1 MSIKIQISPGELIDK
16 FTILDIKLNRIKAK
30 EKTQNIRKEHKI
42 LKRQI
47 EKNLPKSKRL
57 SALISKLKII
67 NKALWDIEDQIR
79 VCERKQ
85 DFEKKFIKLARSVYQ
100 KNDLRS
106 SYKREINKLL
116 GSEIIEEK
124 SYESYS

>member
-16 FTILDIKLNRIKAK
+16 FTILDIKLNRIK
-30 EKTQNIRKEHKI
+30 EKGKNQNIRKEHKI
-42 LKRQI
+42 LKKQI

-57 SALISKLKII
+57 GALISKLKTI
-67 NKALWDIEDQIR
+67 NKTLWDIEDQIR

>member
-67 NKALWDIEDQIR
+67 NKTLWDIEDQIR

-85 DFEKKFIKLARSVYQ
+85 DFEKKFIKLARSVCQ

-106 SYKREINKLL
+106 SYKREINTLL

>member
-16 FTILDIKLNRIKAK
+16 FTILDIKLNRIKEQ

-57 SALISKLKII
+57 SALISKLKTI
-67 NKALWDIEDQIR
+67 NKTLWDIEDQIR

-85 DFEKKFIKLARSVYQ
+85 DFKKKFIKLARSVYQ

>member
-16 FTILDIKLNRIKAK
+16 FTILDIKLNRIK
-30 EKTQNIRKEHKI
+30 EKGKNQNIRKEHKI

>member
-16 FTILDIKLNRIKAK
+16 FTILDIKLNRIKEQ

-57 SALISKLKII
+57 SALISKLKTI
-67 NKALWDIEDQIR
+67 NKTLWDIEDQIR
-79 VCERKQ
+79 VCERKR
-85 DFEKKFIKLARSVYQ
+85 DFEKEFIKLARSVYQ

>member
-16 FTILDIKLNRIKAK
+16 FTILDIKLNRIKEK

-47 EKNLPKSKRL
+47 EKNLSKSKRL
-57 SALISKLKII
+57 SALISKLKTI
-67 NKALWDIEDQIR
+67 NKTLWDIEDQIR

>member
-57 SALISKLKII
+57 STLISKLKII

-79 VCERKQ
+79 ACERKQ

-106 SYKREINKLL
+106 SYKREINTLL

>member
-16 FTILDIKLNRIKAK
+16 FTILDIKLNRIKEK
-30 EKTQNIRKEHKI
+30 EKTQNIRKEHKL

-57 SALISKLKII
+57 SALISKLKTI
-67 NKALWDIEDQIR
+67 NKTLWDIEDQIR

>member
-16 FTILDIKLNRIKAK
+16 FTILDIKLNRIK
-30 EKTQNIRKEHKI
+30 EKGKNQNIRKEHKI

-57 SALISKLKII
+57 SALISKLKTI
-67 NKALWDIEDQIR
+67 NKTLWDIEDQIR

-106 SYKREINKLL
+106 SYKCEINKLL

>member
-16 FTILDIKLNRIKAK
+16 FTILDIKLNRIKEQ

-42 LKRQI
+42 IKRQI

-57 SALISKLKII
+57 SALISKLKTI
-67 NKALWDIEDQIR
+67 NKTLWDIEDQIR

-106 SYKREINKLL
+106 SYKREINTLL

>member
-16 FTILDIKLNRIKAK
+16 FKIIDIKLNRIKEK
-30 EKTQNIRKEHKI
+30 KKTQNIRKEHKI

-57 SALISKLKII
+57 SALISKLKTI
-67 NKALWDIEDQIR
+67 NKTLWDIEDQIR

>member
-57 SALISKLKII
+57 SALISKLKTI
-67 NKALWDIEDQIR
+67 NKTLWDIEDQIR

>member
-16 FTILDIKLNRIKAK
+16 FTILDIKLNRIKEQ

-57 SALISKLKII
+57 SSLISKLKII

-106 SYKREINKLL
+106 SYKREINTLL

>member
-16 FTILDIKLNRIKAK
+16 FTILDIKLNRIK
-30 EKTQNIRKEHKI
+30 EKGKNQNIRKEHKI

-57 SALISKLKII
+57 SALISKLKTI
-67 NKALWDIEDQIR
+67 NKTLWDIEDQIR

-106 SYKREINKLL
+106 SYKREINTLL

>member
-1 MSIKIQISPGELIDK
+1 K

-57 SALISKLKII
+57 SALISKLKTI
-67 NKALWDIEDQIR
+67 NKTLWDIEDQIR

>member
-47 EKNLPKSKRL
+47 EKNLPNSKRL
-57 SALISKLKII
+57 STLISKLKII

-106 SYKREINKLL
+106 SYKREINTLL

>member
-16 FTILDIKLNRIKAK
+16 FTILDIKLNRIKEK
-30 EKTQNIRKEHKI
+30 KKTQNIRKEHKI

-57 SALISKLKII
+57 SALISKLKTI
-67 NKALWDIEDQIR
+67 NKTLWDIEDQIR

>member
-16 FTILDIKLNRIKAK
+16 FTILDIKLNRIKEK

-57 SALISKLKII
+57 SALISKLKTI
-67 NKALWDIEDQIR
+67 NKTLWDIEDQIR
-79 VCERKQ
+79 VCERKL

>member
-16 FTILDIKLNRIKAK
+16 FTILDIKLNRIKEQ

>member
-16 FTILDIKLNRIKAK
+16 FTILDIKLNRIK
-30 EKTQNIRKEHKI
+30 EKGKNQNIRKEHKI

-57 SALISKLKII
+57 SALISKLKTI
-67 NKALWDIEDQIR
+67 NKTLWDIEDQIR

-85 DFEKKFIKLARSVYQ
+85 DFKKKFIKLARSVYQ

-106 SYKREINKLL
+106 SYKREINTLL

>member
-16 FTILDIKLNRIKAK
+16 FTILDIKLNRIKEQ

-57 SALISKLKII
+57 SALISKLKTI
-67 NKALWDIEDQIR
+67 NKTLWDIEDQIR

>member
-85 DFEKKFIKLARSVYQ
+85 DFKKKFIKLARSVYQ

-106 SYKREINKLL
+106 SYKREINTLL

>member
-1 MSIKIQISPGELIDK
+1 MSINIQISPGELIDK

-57 SALISKLKII
+57 SALISKLKTI
-67 NKALWDIEDQIR
+67 NKTLWDIEDQIR

>member
-16 FTILDIKLNRIKAK
+16 FTILDIKLNRIKEK

-47 EKNLPKSKRL
+47 EKKLPKSKRL
-57 SALISKLKII
+57 SALISKLKTI
-67 NKALWDIEDQIR
+67 NKTLWDIEDQIR

>member
-16 FTILDIKLNRIKAK
+16 FTILDIKLNRIKEQ

-67 NKALWDIEDQIR
+67 NKTLWDIEDQIR
-79 VCERKQ
+79 VCERKR
-85 DFEKKFIKLARSVYQ
+85 DFEKEFIKLARSVYQ

>member
-16 FTILDIKLNRIKAK
+16 FTILDIKLNRIKEK

>member
-57 SALISKLKII
+57 SALISKLKTI
-67 NKALWDIEDQIR
+67 NKTLWDIEDQIR
-79 VCERKQ
+79 VCERKR
-85 DFEKKFIKLARSVYQ
+85 DFEKEFIKLARSVYQ

-106 SYKREINKLL
+106 SYKREINTLL

>member
-30 EKTQNIRKEHKI
+30 EKTQNIRKEYKI

-106 SYKREINKLL
+106 SYKREINTLL

>member
-67 NKALWDIEDQIR
+67 NKTLWDIEDQIR

>member
-16 FTILDIKLNRIKAK
+16 FTILDIKLNRIKEK

-57 SALISKLKII
+57 SALISKLKTI
-67 NKALWDIEDQIR
+67 NKTLWDIEDQIR

-106 SYKREINKLL
+106 SYKREINTLL

>member
-16 FTILDIKLNRIKAK
+16 FTILDIKLNRIKEQ

-67 NKALWDIEDQIR
+67 NKTLWDIEDQIR

-106 SYKREINKLL
+106 SYKREINTLL

>member
-16 FTILDIKLNRIKAK
+16 FTILDIKLNRIK
-30 EKTQNIRKEHKI
+30 EKGKNQNIRKEHKI

-57 SALISKLKII
+57 SALIFKLKTI
-67 NKALWDIEDQIR
+67 NKTLWDIEDQIR

-85 DFEKKFIKLARSVYQ
+85 DFKKKFIKLARSVYQ

-106 SYKREINKLL
+106 SYKREINTLL

>member
-16 FTILDIKLNRIKAK
+16 FTILDIKLNRIKEQ

-47 EKNLPKSKRL
+47 KKNLPKSKRL

-67 NKALWDIEDQIR
+67 NKTLWDIEDQIR

-106 SYKREINKLL
+106 SYKREINKLS

>member
-57 SALISKLKII
+57 STLISKLKII
-67 NKALWDIEDQIR
+67 NKTLWDIEDQIR

-106 SYKREINKLL
+106 SYKREINTLL

>member
-16 FTILDIKLNRIKAK
+16 FTILDIKLNRIKEQ
-30 EKTQNIRKEHKI
+30 EKTQNIRTEHKI

-106 SYKREINKLL
+106 SYKREINTLL

>member
-106 SYKREINKLL
+106 YYKRENNTLL

>member
-16 FTILDIKLNRIKAK
+16 FTILDIKLNRIKEK

-106 SYKREINKLL
+106 SYKREINTLL

>member
-30 EKTQNIRKEHKI
+30 EKTQNIRKEYKI